1 MIKILTIVG
10 ARPQFIKAAVISRA
24 IRNSFNEFVN
34 EVIVHTG
41 QHYDEN
47 MSEIFFQQMDIPA
60 PNYKL
65 NIGGLGHGEMT
76 GLMLIEIEKILIIE
90 KPDWV
95 LVYGDTNTTLAGAL
109 AAKKIN
115 IKIAHI
121 EAGLRSFNMEM
132 PEEVNR
138 VIVDR
143 ISDLLFCP
151 TTQSVLNLNNEG
163 LNLGKAKIFNSGDIM
178 YEAALYYQSKAKAPK
193 IKIKKNF
200 ILATIHRASNTD
212 DKIVL
217 TSILK
222 AINQISIKNQI
233 VLPLHPRTEKFIKD
247 YKIDLNKNIVIS
259 SPLGYFEMLF
269 LIKNCMFIMTD
280 SGGLQ
285 KESYFFKKPCVVLRN
300 ETEWIELVE
309 NGCNFIAGTNTEK
322 IVEIAEKVDKSDY
335 NFSPQFYGDGNT
347 SGFVLNTIIKNAT
360 SVNDA

>member
-115 IKIAHI
+115 IKIAH
-121 EAGLRSFNMEM
+121 
-132 PEEVNR
+132 
-138 VIVDR
+138 
-143 ISDLLFCP
+143 
-151 TTQSVLNLNNEG
+151 
-163 LNLGKAKIFNSGDIM
+163 
-178 YEAALYYQSKAKAPK
+178 
-193 IKIKKNF
+193 
-200 ILATIHRASNTD
+200 
-212 DKIVL
+212 
-217 TSILK
+217 
-222 AINQISIKNQI
+222 
-233 VLPLHPRTEKFIKD
+233 
-247 YKIDLNKNIVIS
+247 
-259 SPLGYFEMLF
+259 
-269 LIKNCMFIMTD
+269 
-280 SGGLQ
+280 
-285 KESYFFKKPCVVLRN
+285 
-300 ETEWIELVE
+300 
-309 NGCNFIAGTNTEK
+309 
-322 IVEIAEKVDKSDY
+322 
-335 NFSPQFYGDGNT
+335 
-347 SGFVLNTIIKNAT
+347 
-360 SVNDA
+360 